1 MKKRVVSKIA
11 FYFFFTGLLV
21 FWLLSNYIKKEFS
34 DISFDQ
40 LLYSLK
46 HTEGTSEN
54 AINDG
59 IIYVVIGLIICYII
73 YFLLY
78 FVYKKCRYNY
88 RINIQYKDK
97 KKTISILPFGKLV
110 KVFLIV
116 PCSYIIIWT
125 SLNNYKIV
133 EYLNSLNTYSTLI
146 EEKYVNPKDTKI
158 SFPKHKKNL
167 IYIYVESLETSNTSI
182 ENGGAFEK
190 SMIPNLEQLALENTN
205 FSNTNKLGGALQL
218 DGTGWTAGAIVGYST
233 GLPLKVPVNG
243 NEYKIK
249 NSFLPGSYSIG
260 EILKDNGYQNYF
272 MLGSDAKFGG
282 RKTFF
287 KEHGDYTFY
296 DYKWAK
302 KEKLIDKDYNVWWGY
317 EDKKLFK
324 FAKNKLKEI
333 SQNKEPFN
341 FTMLTADTHF
351 IDGYLDKS
359 CGEVFDNHYANSF
372 YCSDSMIGSF
382 IDWIKEQDFYK
393 DTVIVIVGDHLTMQ
407 HSFYDSIDPNY
418 TRITYNVI
426 INSDTKAK
434 KEKNRQ
440 FTSLDYYPTTLA
452 ALGCTIEGNRL
463 GLGTNLYSSKQT
475 LAEELGFE
483 LLDEELK
490 KNSKFYNHY
499 ILGDKDYYTMKS
511 KIKDKE

>member
-1 MKKRVVSKIA
+1 MKRIASKIA
-11 FYFFFTGLLV
+11 FYFFFTILLI
-21 FWLLSNYIKKEFS
+21 FWILSNYVKKEFS

-40 LLYSLK
+40 LLYSIR
-46 HTEGTSEN
+46 HTEGTSKN
-54 AINDG
+54 AISDG
-59 IIYVVIGLIICYII
+59 IIYVIVGLIICYII

-88 RINIQYKDK
+88 TLNIYYKKK
-97 KKTISILPFGKLV
+97 KKTISILPFGKIT
-110 KVFLIV
+110 KFSIV
-116 PCSYIIIWT
+116 IPFILTILWI
-125 SLNNYKIV
+125 SLNNYKLID
-133 EYLNSLNTYSTLI
+133 YYKFITSYSHI
-146 EEKYVNPKDTKI
+146 FEEKYINSKEVNVD
-158 SFPKHKKNL
+158 FPKNKKNL
-167 IYIYVESLETSNTSI
+167 IFIYVESLETSNTSL
-182 ENGGAFEK
+182 EHGGVFEK
-190 SMIPNLEQLALENTN
+190 SSIPNLENIALENTN
-205 FSNTNKLGGALQL
+205 FSNTNKLGGALQI

-243 NEYKIK
+243 NEYNIK

-260 EILKDNGYQNYF
+260 EILKDNGYNNYF
-272 MLGSDAKFGG
+272 MLGSYAKFGG
-282 RKTFF
+282 RQTFF
-287 KEHGDYTFY
+287 KKHGDYTFY

-359 CGEVFDNHYANSF
+359 CDEVFDNHYANSF

-382 IDWIKEQDFYK
+382 IHWIKEQDFYK

-407 HSFYDSIDPNY
+407 NSFYDSIDPNY
-418 TRITYNVI
+418 IRTTYNAI
-426 INSDTKAK
+426 INSDIKPK